1 MVIDKFDG
9 EYRFLSNF
17 YHSPLFYNGLNYPTV
32 EHAFQAQKTVHKE
45 AQAKIAAA
53 PTPEEAKHMGRSVP
67 LRIDWEDIKEK
78 VMLDLLRLK
87 FTKGSLLANYL
98 DETGDATLIEGT
110 TWHDRFWGVCNC
122 EKCQGQGKNMLG
134 TLLMRVREEN
144 RK

>member
-1 MVIDKFDG
+1 
-9 EYRFLSNF
+9 
-17 YHSPLFYNGLNYPTV
+17 
-32 EHAFQAQKTVHKE
+32 
-45 AQAKIAAA
+45 
-53 PTPEEAKHMGRSVP
+53 MGRSVP